1 MDMNVKIAVFISGK
15 GSNARKLQ
23 EFFASDEFIQ
33 VVLILSEKENPMLE
47 SWCIEKSVLFL
58 VIDPGN
64 ASNPEYLDAICLKN
78 EIQWI
83 VLAGYLKKI
92 PEKLLLAFP
101 NRIINIHPS
110 LLPKFGGKGMYG
122 DFVHKAVLDS
132 KEKKSGITIHL
143 VNEEYDKGEVLA
155 QYNFKLDSSESI
167 ESLRTK
173 IQLTEHLYFPKV
185 VRDFIMKNAII
196 KK

>member
-1 MDMNVKIAVFISGK
+1 MNVKIAVFISGK

>member
-1 MDMNVKIAVFISGK
+1 MKEKIAVFISGK

-58 VIDPGN
+58 VIDPGS
-64 ASNPEYLDAICLKN
+64 ASNPEYLETICLKN
-78 EIQWI
+78 GIQWI

-92 PEKLLLAFP
+92 PEKLLLVFP

-122 DFVHKAVLDS
+122 DFVHKAVLDA

-167 ESLRTK
+167 ESLRIK
-173 IQLTEHLYFPKV
+173 IQLTEHLYFPTV

-196 KK
+196 Q

>member
-1 MDMNVKIAVFISGK
+1 MNVKIAVFISGK

-64 ASNPEYLDAICLKN
+64 ASNPEYLYAICLKN

-122 DFVHKAVLDS
+122 DFVHKAVLDA

>member
-1 MDMNVKIAVFISGK
+1 MNVKIAVFISGK

-33 VVLILSEKENPMLE
+33 VVLILSEKENPVLE
-47 SWCIEKSVLFL
+47 SWCMEKSVLFL

-64 ASNPEYLDAICLKN
+64 ASNPEYLHTICLKN
-78 EIQWI
+78 DIQWI
-83 VLAGYLKKI
+83 ILAGYLKKI
-92 PEKLLLAFP
+92 PKKLLQAFP

-122 DFVHKAVLDS
+122 DFVHQAVLDAHE
-132 KEKKSGITIHL
+132 KESGITIHL
-143 VNEEYDKGEVLA
+143 VNEEYDKGEILA
-155 QYNFKLDSSESI
+155 QYNFKLDFSETI

-173 IQLTEHLYFPKV
+173 IQLTEHLHFPTV
-185 VRDFIMKNAII
+185 VRDFILKKNQ
-196 KK
+196 K

>member
-1 MDMNVKIAVFISGK
+1 
-15 GSNARKLQ
+15 
-23 EFFASDEFIQ
+23 
-33 VVLILSEKENPMLE
+33 
-47 SWCIEKSVLFL
+47 
-58 VIDPGN
+58 
-64 ASNPEYLDAICLKN
+64 
-78 EIQWI
+78 
-83 VLAGYLKKI
+83 LKKI

-122 DFVHKAVLDS
+122 DFVHKAVLDA

-173 IQLTEHLYFPKV
+173 IQLTEHLYYPKV

>member
-122 DFVHKAVLDS
+122 DFVHKAVLDA